1 MKLLALDVGEK
12 RIGVAVSDESG
23 TLARPLLTLELK
35 IDLIHRL
42 GEIVRVEKPGM
53 IIVGIPRHQS
63 GEESKATA
71 EIKEFAKGLH
81 HEYNIPVDFEDE
93 SGTTLEAE
101 RRLKEAGK
109 DIKEI
114 KKLVDAEAAAVILE
128 AYLRE
133 NTNK

>member
-1 MKLLALDVGEK
+1 MKYLSLDVGEK

-23 TLARPLLTLELK
+23 IVVRPLLTLDLK
-35 IDLIHRL
+35 ADLIHRL
-42 GEIVRVEKPGM
+42 GEIVHEEKPEM
-53 IIVGIPRHQS
+53 IIVGVPRHQN
-63 GEESKATA
+63 GEESKAAA

-81 HEYNIPVDFEDE
+81 HEYNIEVDFEDE
-93 SGTTLEAE
+93 SGTTIEAE

-128 AYLRE
+128 SYLGR
-133 NTNK
+133 NK